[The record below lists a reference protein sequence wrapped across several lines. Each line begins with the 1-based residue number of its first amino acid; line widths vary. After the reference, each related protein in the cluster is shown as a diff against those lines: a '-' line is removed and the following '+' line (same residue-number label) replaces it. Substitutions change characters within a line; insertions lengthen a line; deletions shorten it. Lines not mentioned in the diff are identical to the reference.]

1 MKNIN
6 IIKRF
11 LHNFGT
17 DDVGSNG
24 RENSKDGEKLTNV
37 FKFV

>member
-17 DDVGSNG
+17 DDGRNG
-24 RENSKDGEKLTNV
+24 EETSKDGEKLTNV

>member
-17 DDVGSNG
+17 EDG
-24 RENSKDGEKLTNV
+24 RNVEENSDDDGEKLTNV